1 MRRRDCQEKY
11 CASPR
16 LLRKILWVAAT
27 VKKDIPQHDML
38 MLLGDFNAK
47 VCCDNKDKKRTM
59 GRHGVDVITNN
70 GERLVNSANRT
81 TLS

>member
-16 LLRKILWVAAT
+16 TFKKNIVGRSDCQEGHPPTRHADVAR
-27 VKKDIPQHDML
+27 
-38 MLLGDFNAK
+38 DFNAK

-81 TLS
+81 TWS